1 MTAVFENE
9 ELQFM
14 YPENWRL
21 TQSSETNDFV
31 EISLES
37 PEGGI
42 WSVSV
47 FSDGSTTNDLLES
60 CAVALSEQYEDFEKF
75 EFSDNMGGFETVG
88 FDSHFYCLDFLVTA
102 QVRAFENHG
111 QTLNVFCQAESRD
124 FDKNKD
130 VFNAITHS
138 LMQNLKS

>member
-14 YPENWRL
+14 YPENWKL
-21 TQSSETNDFV
+21 VQSGDTDDFV

-37 PEGGI
+37 PAGGI

-47 FSDGSTTNDLLES
+47 FNDGSSTGDLLES
-60 CAVALSEQYEDFEKF
+60 CAAALSEQYEDFERNDF
-75 EFSDNMGGFETVG
+75 MGEVGGIQAIG

-102 QVRAFENHG
+102 QVRAFELNGH
-111 QTLNVFCQAESRD
+111 TVNVFCQAESRE
-124 FDKNKD
+124 FDKSQE
-130 VFNAITHS
+130 VFNAITQS
-138 LMQNLKS
+138 LLQGLK